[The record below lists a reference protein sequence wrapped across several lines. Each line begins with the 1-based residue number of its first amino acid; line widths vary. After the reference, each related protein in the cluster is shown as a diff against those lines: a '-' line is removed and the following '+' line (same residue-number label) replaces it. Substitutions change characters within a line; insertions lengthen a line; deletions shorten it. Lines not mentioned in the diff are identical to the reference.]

1 MRGPSKLLAL
11 CFCFI
16 LLPAIVH
23 AQASIAGVVRDSSG
37 AVLPGVTVEAASPA
51 LIEKVRSVVT
61 DESGQY
67 RVIDLRPGAYVVTFT
82 LPGFSTVRREGI
94 QLSGF
99 ATTSVNVELSV
110 GAVEETI
117 TVSGES
123 PIVDVQ
129 NTTKQSVLDHAVIDA
144 LPTNRNSFGLGILI
158 TGTVNASGFGQDVG
172 GITGTAPSALG
183 SHGSRTQDQ
192 RLTIN
197 GVALS
202 TMQGGGWGGA
212 LVPNAAGLAEQT
224 IDTAAVT
231 AELATGGVRINYIP
245 KDGGNTFSGTAFFDF
260 ANDALQ
266 GTNLDSELVQR
277 GLPTTRALI
286 KNWSVN
292 PGAGGPLK
300 RDRVWFYASGQSLG
314 SYLYAPGIFPNKNA
328 GNPNVWVYEA
338 DPSRRAE
345 NDFLSTDYQLRLT
358 WQAARKHKVGFL
370 IDYQS
375 YCRCPNG
382 ISATISPEAASD
394 DRWPLQRPIQF
405 DWTSP
410 VTNSFL
416 FEAAGIHRVE
426 RWGSME
432 LGHGPTDDVSD
443 PRMISVT
450 EQSLGNLVYRSRATY
465 SNNWNRTFHYRV
477 AASYITGTHALK
489 VGFNDASGM
498 ARNTTAT
505 PQPISYLFNNFR
517 PVSLTMR
524 ATPYTDGVN
533 VDHDLGLFVQDK
545 WTLSRFTI
553 GLGLRYDHFATSFPD
568 LSLGPSVLFP
578 TRNLSFPGRDN
589 LSWHDIT
596 PKSNFVWDVTGTGK
610 TAIKVSLNKYLE
622 GMGLTGL
629 TQAPSP
635 VASLATDSTTNRTW
649 GDANGNF
656 IPDCDLLNPL
666 ANGEC
671 GVFSNPN
678 FGTARNSTSF
688 DPAIITGWGI
698 RHFNWEFGTSVQHEV
713 MPRVSLDVG
722 YYRRWYGNFLAQ
734 DDRSVAASD
743 FDTFSITAPRD
754 SRLPDGGGY
763 AVSNLRILKTGAIG
777 RPVDTYVT
785 LVDNLPGSPK
795 RTEQWNG
802 VDVSVALRPR
812 NGLMLQGGVSTG
824 KTSENYCEMAAA
836 VPEFIPLDRNGNR
849 SPTEYI
855 YGLTPSCDFST
866 PFLTQVKAF
875 GSYVIPKIDV
885 QVGAT
890 LQNTQGPEVRANY
903 TLTNA
908 VLQTAL
914 GRNLGV
920 AGFSNTTVNVL
931 ERGSMYGERMNQMD
945 LRIGKLLRVGRTRTT
960 LSVNVYNLLNGNA
973 VLTQNNTLAVDAAGN
988 VTSVWQRPQSILDAR
1003 FVKFS
1008 AQFDF

>member
-1 MRGPSKLLAL
+1 
-11 CFCFI
+11 
-16 LLPAIVH
+16 
-23 AQASIAGVVRDSSG
+23 
-37 AVLPGVTVEAASPA
+37 
-51 LIEKVRSVVT
+51 
-61 DESGQY
+61 
-67 RVIDLRPGAYVVTFT
+67 
-82 LPGFSTVRREGI
+82 
-94 QLSGF
+94 
-99 ATTSVNVELSV
+99 
-110 GAVEETI
+110 
-117 TVSGES
+117 
-123 PIVDVQ
+123 
-129 NTTKQSVLDHAVIDA
+129 VIDA

-266 GTNLDSELVQR
+266 GTNLDSDLQAR
-277 GLPTTRALI
+277 GLTTTRALI

-300 RDRVWFYASGQSLG
+300 RDRLWFYASGQSLG
-314 SYLYAPGIFPNKNA
+314 SYLYAPGIFPNRNA
-328 GNPNVWVYEA
+328 GNPNVWVYEP
-338 DPSRRAE
+338 DTSRRAE

-410 VTNSFL
+410 VTNQFL

-465 SNNWNRTFHYRV
+465 TNNWNRTFHYRV

-489 VGFNDASGM
+489 IGFNDASGR

-505 PQPISYLFNNFR
+505 PQPVSYLFNNFR

-533 VDHDLGLFVQDK
+533 VDHDLGVFVQDK
-545 WTLSRFTI
+545 WTLNRFTI

-610 TAIKVSLNKYLE
+610 TAVKVSLNKYLE

-635 VASLATDSTTNRTW
+635 VASLATDSTTNRVW
-649 GDANGNF
+649 NDANSNF
-656 IPDCDLLNPL
+656 VPDCDLLNPA

-688 DPAIITGWGI
+688 DPAVITGWGI
-698 RHFNWEFGTSVQHEV
+698 RHFNWEFGASVQHEV
-713 MPRVSLDVG
+713 MPRVSVDVG

-734 DDRSVAASD
+734 DDRSVAPSD

-754 SRLPDGGGY
+754 PRLPGGGGY
-763 AVSNLRILKTGAIG
+763 AVSDLRILKTSAIG

-785 LVDNLPGSPK
+785 LVDNLPGSPE
-795 RTEQWNG
+795 RAEQWNG

-824 KTSENYCEMAAA
+824 RTSENYCEMAAA

-849 SPTEYI
+849 SPVEYI
-855 YGLTPSCDFST
+855 YGLTPSCDYST
-866 PFLTQVKAF
+866 PFLTHVKGF

-890 LQNTQGPEVRANY
+890 FQNAPGPELRANY

-908 VLQTAL
+908 VLQSAL

-931 ERGSMYGERMNQMD
+931 ERGSMYGERMNQLD
-945 LRIGKLLRVGRTRTT
+945 LRIGKLLRVARTRTT

-988 VTSVWQRPQSILDAR
+988 VTAVWQRPQSILDAR